1 MPLPVKTLEP
11 QDICKGDYTDPV
23 DPNRRCAIGW
33 IRAFSD
39 LSKSDTRYYRVINE
53 LLITIRQKDFHEGI
67 AVWNDASSVADV
79 VETLNT
85 VLAPYKGE
93 IL

>member
-11 QDICKGDYTDPV
+11 QDICKGNYTDPV
-23 DPNRRCAIGW
+23 DPNRHCAIGW

-39 LSKSDTRYYRVINE
+39 LTKPDTRYYRVLNE
-53 LLITIRQKDFHEGI
+53 LLITIRQKDHLSGI
-67 AVWNDASSVADV
+67 AIWNDTTSAADV
-79 VETLNT
+79 VDTLNT
-85 VLAPYKGE
+85 ILTPYKGE